1 MKIEHTG
8 CVENVNVDG
17 TDIATNIMIN
27 TDIKGYS
34 VQMTTWT
41 PDYFV
46 FTIGTGLEDCG
57 EVVIYYESE
66 EDVEIFKRT
75 RFYLED
81 KDLIWVLLP
90 KPEVY
95 I

>member
-1 MKIEHTG
+1 MKVEHCG
-8 CVENVNVDG
+8 CVENVCVDG
-17 TDIATNIMIN
+17 TEMAISVVIH
-27 TDIKGYS
+27 TDIKGYA
-34 VQMTTWT
+34 VQMTEWT
-41 PDYFV
+41 SEYFV

-66 EDVEIFKRT
+66 EDAEIFNRT